1 MTPSGEKASGA
12 RAFPPGS
19 WLTIAFAAGVALLL
33 WASFSL
39 SRASAWVPQWVLA
52 ITLVLLLLQLA
63 GELLASRSAVA
74 QTRMQA
80 ANGRRTRTVA
90 AAAWLSVLL
99 LLTWLL
105 GTAPGG
111 ALFCCAWLRWHAGEP
126 WPLTLG
132 IAAGLGMVLWL
143 LFSEL
148 LGVGLYAGVFWP
160 YLS

>member
-1 MTPSGEKASGA
+1 VTTY
-12 RAFPPGS
+12 RIPPGS
-19 WLTIAFAAGVALLL
+19 WLTIVFAAGVSLML
-33 WASFSL
+33 WTSFGL

-52 ITLVLLLLQLA
+52 ITLILLLLQLA
-63 GELLASRSAVA
+63 RELLAAPKSLA
-74 QTRMQA
+74 QTGMQA
-80 ANGRRTRTVA
+80 ADGRHKRAMA
-90 AAAWLSVLL
+90 ALVWLNMLL

-111 ALFCCAWLRWHAGEP
+111 ALFCCAWLRWHAGEL

-132 IAAGLGMVLWL
+132 IAAGLGMALWL

-148 LGVGLYAGVFWP
+148 LGVSLYAGVLWP

>member
-1 MTPSGEKASGA
+1 M
-12 RAFPPGS
+12 
-19 WLTIAFAAGVALLL
+19 L
-33 WASFSL
+33 WASFGL

-52 ITLVLLLLQLA
+52 ITLILLLLQLA
-63 GELLASRSAVA
+63 RELLAAPHA
-74 QTRMQA
+74 LLQTGLPA
-80 ANGRRTRTVA
+80 TDGRRKRAMA
-90 AAAWLSVLL
+90 ALAWLGVLL

-143 LFSEL
+143 LFSES
-148 LGVGLYAGVFWP
+148 LGVSLYAGLLWP

>member
-1 MTPSGEKASGA
+1 MTTY
-12 RAFPPGS
+12 RIPPGS
-19 WLTIAFAAGVALLL
+19 WLTIVFAAWVSLML
-33 WASFSL
+33 WTSFGL

-52 ITLVLLLLQLA
+52 TTLIVLLLQLVRQ
-63 GELLASRSAVA
+63 LLAARNALAQTGMHAVDGRRKRAVA
-74 QTRMQA
+74 AM
-80 ANGRRTRTVA
+80 
-90 AAAWLSVLL
+90 AWLSVLL

-111 ALFCCAWLRWHAGEP
+111 ALFCCAWLRGHAGEP

-148 LGVGLYAGVFWP
+148 LGISLYAGLLWP